1 VSKGVRVKIAGCV
14 TVVFS
19 FLFIL
24 SLPAISFAG
33 EADVLAVKAAKGNDG
48 TWSFTVTVKHDDEGW
63 NHYANQWEVF
73 DQDGKVLGTRV
84 LLHPHVGEQPF
95 TRSLGGV
102 QVPEGTGNVAIRA
115 RDSVHGYGGEEMEVD
130 LSGTAVK

>member
-1 VSKGVRVKIAGCV
+1 MKIAGCI
-14 TVVFS
+14 TVM
-19 FLFIL
+19 LGLLWAL

-33 EADVLAVKAAKGNDG
+33 EVDIVGVKTKTGQDG
-48 TWSFTVTVKHDDEGW
+48 TWSFTVTVKHDDKGW
-63 NHYANQWEVF
+63 DHYANQWEVLSP
-73 DQDGKVLGTRV
+73 DGVVLGTRI

-102 QVPEGTGNVAIRA
+102 EIPEGVGKVIVRA

-130 LSGTAVK
+130 LSGAVE